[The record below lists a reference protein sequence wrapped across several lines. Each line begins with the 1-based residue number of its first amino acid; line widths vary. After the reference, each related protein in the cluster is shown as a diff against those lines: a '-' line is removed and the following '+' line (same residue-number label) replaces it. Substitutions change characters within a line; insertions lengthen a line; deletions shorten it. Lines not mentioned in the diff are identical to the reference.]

1 MSSRHATDTG
11 DPMLKL
17 MTFPAGFGEPS
28 LSPFCVKAM
37 ILLDLSGQAWEPEWL
52 MMPPSIGYGKLPIL
66 RTPDGPV
73 PDSNFILAWLETQGA
88 DLFPGL
94 DAGQRAQAHAII
106 RMVEEHLRLFLVND
120 RWVRDD
126 GWAVLE
132 PAVFG
137 AMPRPLRLVVPGLAR
152 KGIRKTLQ
160 SQGIGKFSDAHAA
173 QAAAADLD
181 VLQQRLGEGPWL
193 FGSRPS
199 AVDAAALPVLSA
211 LDKLPGD
218 TPARHALRERGSLMA
233 YVTRG
238 RAQLYPERFRTPTA
252 AAA

>member
-1 MSSRHATDTG
+1 
-11 DPMLKL
+11 MLKL

-28 LSPFCVKAM
+28 LSPFCLKAM
-37 ILLDLSGQAWEPEWL
+37 ILLDLSGQPWEPEWL
-52 MMPPSIGYGKLPIL
+52 TMPPDTGYGKLPIL

-73 PDSNFILAWLETQGA
+73 PDSNFILAWLEAQGA

-94 DAGQRAQAHAII
+94 GAGQRAHAHAII
-106 RMVEEHLRLFLVND
+106 RMVEEHLRLFLVHD

-137 AMPRPLRLVVPGLAR
+137 GMPRPLRLVVPGLVR
-152 KGIRKTLQ
+152 KGIRKSLRN
-160 SQGIGKFSDAHAA
+160 QGIGRFSNAHAA
-173 QAAAADLD
+173 QATAADLD
-181 VLQQRLGEGPWL
+181 VLQQRLGDEPWL
-193 FGSRPS
+193 FGSRPT
-199 AVDAAALPVLSA
+199 AADAAVVPVLSA

-218 TPARHALRERGSLMA
+218 TPARQGLRARDSLMA

-238 RAQLYPERFRTPTA
+238 RAQLYPERFRTPISA
-252 AAA
+252 AA